1 MTVRYTRVNMADAI
15 MIVLC
20 EFDLV
25 LKALALT
32 TDNASSMIA
41 SGEFISEELEEEF
54 GNLDFSHYQCA
65 AHILNLAVSKGIQL
79 VNESI
84 EKVRFLMS
92 YIKASHLI
100 NNRLKVLCNVKG
112 INYLAPELD
121 IKTRWNSTYYMLE
134 KWKRMEPALN
144 LLTADNPSINQ
155 RYLNHNDHNNINVSI
170 NKIRILKCYIIIL
183 RNDSLY
189 IIVLRNFFFI

>member
-1 MTVRYTRVNMADAI
+1 MTVRHTGVNMADAI

-20 EFDLV
+20 EFDLA
-25 LKALALT
+25 LKALALI
-32 TDNASSMIA
+32 TDNASSIIA

-54 GNLDFSHYQCA
+54 GNLDFSHYRCA

-79 VNESI
+79 VNEFI
-84 EKVRFLMS
+84 EKVRSLIS

-134 KWKRMEPALN
+134 KWKRMESALN
-144 LLTADNPSINQ
+144 LLAADNPSINQ
-155 RYLNHNDHNNINVSI
+155 
-170 NKIRILKCYIIIL
+170 
-183 RNDSLY
+183 
-189 IIVLRNFFFI
+189 